1 MTVPYEPETLSWPVK
16 ALPVVVV
23 PVVGAIWVI
32 AVALTVREK
41 LQVPVSPELS
51 ESVPEAL

>member
-1 MTVPYEPETLSWPVK
+1 VK
-16 ALPVVVV
+16 ALPVLVE
-23 PVVGAIWVI
+23 PVVGPIWVI

-41 LQVPVSPELS
+41 VHVPVSPELS

>member
-1 MTVPYEPETLSWPVK
+1 VK

-23 PVVGAIWVI
+23 ADVGATWVI